1 MNHAGKNL
9 KHARNLLTL
18 LMIAGLTLTGCSAG
32 EKPAPNTS
40 PTAPQSSLSS
50 ESNTEP
56 SSSPSLTPSASN
68 TPVAS
73 ASPTPTATEETSKA
87 QELLTTL
94 SNKEKIGQ
102 VLMAGIHAT
111 GATADD
117 RANISENSL
126 GNLFLKGRSTAGVAE
141 TKNVVDRAK
150 KSVAAGQNVEID
162 PWVSTDQ
169 EGGLVQVLKGN
180 GFSKLPSGKTQGSW
194 NTQRL
199 EQSATQWAQE
209 LAKAGI
215 NVNLAPV
222 ADTVPGAGFA
232 ASNAPIGYF
241 GREYGFTPQAVADS
255 TRAFSQGMK
264 KAGVA
269 PVVKHFPGLG
279 RVTKNTDVA
288 KNVTDTQT
296 TRNDSYLEPFK
307 DAIVDGND
315 WVMVSNAYYSK
326 IDQANIAPFSST
338 IMRGMLREDLGFT
351 GMIISDDVCDAA
363 QLSPW
368 SLATRATRFFE
379 AGGTVLLCVESSKTA
394 SMAKALNT
402 KVTQDPAFAKLIDA
416 AALKVLETKL
426 D

>member
-1 MNHAGKNL
+1 MKNTGK
-9 KHARNLLTL
+9 KRALTSIFFIWL
-18 LMIAGLTLTGCSAG
+18 VVPCLALAGCSAEQG
-32 EKPAPNTS
+32 AAPMESSGTG
-40 PTAPQSSLSS
+40 QSTLPSA
-50 ESNTEP
+50 
-56 SSSPSLTPSASN
+56 SSSPTSN
-68 TPVAS
+68 TPIPQPS
-73 ASPTPTATEETSKA
+73 ATSPSLKSTPPSPTTSPETSSA
-87 QELLTTL
+87 QQLVAKL
-94 SNKEKIGQ
+94 SNEEKIGQ
-102 VLMAGIHAT
+102 ILMAGIPAT
-111 GATADD
+111 GASTQD

-126 GNLFLKGRSTAGVAE
+126 GNVFLKGRSNAGVTA
-141 TKNVVDRAK
+141 TKAVVQRATQA
-150 KSVAAGQNVEID
+150 VEEGQSQGIV

-180 GFSKLPSGKTQGSW
+180 GFSRIPSGKIQGSW
-194 NTQRL
+194 SAQLL
-199 EQSATQWAQE
+199 EQNAMSWARE
-209 LAKAGI
+209 LSKAGI

-222 ADTVPGAGFA
+222 ADTVPSAKFA
-232 ASNAPIGYF
+232 PSNAPIGYF
-241 GREYGFTPQAVADS
+241 GREFAFTPQAVTES
-255 TRAFSQGMK
+255 VRAFSHGMR

-279 RVTKNTDVA
+279 RMTKNTDVA

-307 DAIVDGND
+307 AAVADGND

-326 IDQANIAPFSST
+326 IDPANIAPFSST

-379 AGGTVLLCVESSKTA
+379 AGGTVLLCVESSKTVI
-394 SMAKALNT
+394 MAKALNA
-402 KVTQDPAFAKLIDA
+402 KAAQDPAFAKLIDA
-416 AALKVLETKL
+416 AALKVLEAKL

>member
-1 MNHAGKNL
+1 MNHAGKNV
-9 KHARNLLTL
+9 KRTKNLLTL
-18 LMIAGLTLTGCSAG
+18 LMISGLALTGCSAG

-40 PTAPQSSLSS
+40 PSAPQSSLSS
-50 ESNTEP
+50 ESSAEP
-56 SSSPSLTPSASN
+56 SNGPSLTPSASSA
-68 TPVAS
+68 PADS
-73 ASPTPTATEETSKA
+73 ASPTPTAHEGTTKA
-87 QELLTTL
+87 QELLDTL
-94 SNKEKIGQ
+94 SSQEKIGQ
-102 VLMAGIHAT
+102 ILMAGIQAT
-111 GATADD
+111 GATAQD

-126 GNLFLKGRSTAGVAE
+126 GNVFLRGRSTAGVAE
-141 TKNVVDRAK
+141 TKNVVDRVK
-150 KSVAAGQNVEID
+150 KSVAAGQHVEIEA
-162 PWVSTDQ
+162 WVSTDQ

-180 GFSKLPSGKTQGSW
+180 GFSKIPSGKTQGSW
-194 NTQRL
+194 STQRL
-199 EQSATQWAQE
+199 EQSAAKWAQE

-222 ADTVPGAGFA
+222 ADTVPSAGFA

-241 GREYGFTPQAVADS
+241 GREYGFTPQAVSDF
-255 TRAFSQGMK
+255 TRAFSLGMK
-264 KAGVA
+264 EAGVA

-288 KNVTDTQT
+288 KNVTDTKT
-296 TRNDSYLEPFK
+296 TRNDPYLGPFK

-326 IDQANIAPFSST
+326 IDPKNIAPFSST

-351 GMIISDDVCDAA
+351 GLIISDDVCDAT

-368 SLATRATRFFE
+368 NLATRATRFFE

-394 SMAKALNT
+394 SMAKSLNT
-402 KVTQDPAFAKLIDA
+402 KVAQDPAFAALIDA
-416 AALKVLETKL
+416 AALKVLESKL

>member
-1 MNHAGKNL
+1 MNRTGKNV
-9 KHARNLLTL
+9 KHTKNLLVL
-18 LMIAGLTLTGCSAG
+18 LMISGLTLTGCSAG
-32 EKPAPNTS
+32 GKPAPNTN

-50 ESNTEP
+50 ESTPEP
-56 SSSPSLTPSASN
+56 SNSPSLTPTVSN
-68 TPVAS
+68 APS
-73 ASPTPTATEETSKA
+73 ENASPTPTASEGVSKA
-87 QELLTTL
+87 QKLLATL
-94 SNKEKIGQ
+94 SSQEKIGQ
-102 VLMAGIHAT
+102 ILMAGIPAT
-111 GATADD
+111 GATAQD

-126 GNLFLKGRSTAGVAE
+126 GNVFLKGRSTAGVAE
-141 TKNVVDRAK
+141 TKNVVDHVK
-150 KSVAAGQNVEID
+150 KTISAGQSVEIEA
-162 PWVSTDQ
+162 WVSTDQ

-180 GFSKLPSGKTQGSW
+180 GFSRIPSGKTQGTWS
-194 NTQRL
+194 TQRL

-232 ASNAPIGYF
+232 PSNAPIGYF
-241 GREYGFTPQAVADS
+241 GREYGFTPSAVSDS

-264 KAGVA
+264 EAGVA

-288 KNVTDTQT
+288 KNVTDTKT
-296 TRNDSYLEPFK
+296 TRNDPYLEPFK
-307 DAIVDGND
+307 DAIADGNH

-326 IDQANIAPFSST
+326 IDPKNIAPFSST
-338 IMRGMLREDLGFT
+338 IMQGMLREDLGFT
-351 GMIISDDVCDAA
+351 GLIITDDVCDAT

-394 SMAKALNT
+394 VMAKALNT
-402 KVTQDPAFAKLIDA
+402 KVTQDPAFAALIDA